1 MFWCSFLA
9 PFFRNEVVSMKPRR
23 KEGFVVR
30 TFGTEAVLVPVAS
43 RIVELN
49 ALLALNET
57 ALHIWNQLDGSKSLA
72 DIAKSLAQEFDVDEE
87 TARRDTEELVA
98 ELVRIGVVEDVGA
111 AV

>member
-1 MFWCSFLA
+1 M
-9 PFFRNEVVSMKPRR
+9 PVRR
-23 KEGFVVR
+23 KDGFAVR
-30 TFGTEAVLVPVAS
+30 KFGSEVVLVPIAS
-43 RIVELN
+43 RVVELN
-49 ALLALNET
+49 ALVALNET

-98 ELVRIGVVEDVGA
+98 ELVRIGVAEDVEA

>member
-1 MFWCSFLA
+1 
-9 PFFRNEVVSMKPRR
+9 MKPLR

-30 TFGTEAVLVPVAS
+30 TFGSEAVLVPVAS

-72 DIAKSLAQEFDVDEE
+72 DIAKSLTQEFDVDEE

-98 ELVRIGVVEDVGA
+98 ELVRIGVVEDVDA
-111 AV
+111 EV